1 MTQHTDQATTPGLK
15 PWYRQFWPWFLIA
28 LPAISVVAGLSTL
41 AIAILNQDSLV
52 RDDWY
57 KDGKAINQSL
67 ARDDAAASLG
77 ISAELQLDSVTGEIS
92 ATLVSPKTN
101 TTPETLTLILS
112 HPTLATQDQSVVLT
126 RRPDGKYQGML
137 THGLQGRHYI
147 ELGNAE
153 WRLRSTRDF
162 PLDKLTLV
170 HEQH

>member
-1 MTQHTDQATTPGLK
+1 MTQNADQATTTSVK

-28 LPAISVVAGLSTL
+28 LPATSVVAGLSTL

-67 ARDDAAASLG
+67 ARDDAAAALG
-77 ISAELQLDSVTGEIS
+77 LSAELQMDHVTGEIS
-92 ATLVSPKTN
+92 AILVSAKSIPA
-101 TTPETLTLILS
+101 PEILTLTLS

-126 RRPDGKYQGML
+126 RRPDGHYQGML
-137 THGLQGRHYI
+137 THDLQGRHYI

>member
-1 MTQHTDQATTPGLK
+1 MTQHADLATATNVK

-28 LPAISVVAGLSTL
+28 LPATSVVAGLSTL
-41 AIAILNQDSLV
+41 TIAILNQDSLV

-77 ISAELQLDSVTGEIS
+77 MSAELQLDRVTGEVS
-92 ATLVSPKTN
+92 VTLATRKGNVA
-101 TTPETLTLILS
+101 PETLTLTLS

-126 RRPDGKYQGML
+126 RRPDGHYQGVL
-137 THGLQGRHYI
+137 AHGLQGRHYI

-153 WRLRSTRDF
+153 WRLRSSRDF